1 MTVIARTVRMIAYG
15 GIAAAPGPVWPP
27 CSGNRRVMGT
37 PRLMIVI
44 FGALALMVG
53 VIAALTLES
62 WWILVAV
69 TAVFVAVST
78 AVVGYTLRQAG
89 KTGGKPDPVTEAR
102 IETEG
107 TRGDRERMHREALG
121 S

>member
-1 MTVIARTVRMIAYG
+1 
-15 GIAAAPGPVWPP
+15 
-27 CSGNRRVMGT
+27 MGT

-53 VIAALTLES
+53 VIASLTLES
-62 WWILVAV
+62 WWILIAV
-69 TAVFVAVST
+69 MGVHALLSAI
-78 AVVGYTLRQAG
+78 VVGFALRQAD

-102 IETEG
+102 IESEG
-107 TRGDRERMHREALG
+107 

>member
-1 MTVIARTVRMIAYG
+1 MI
-15 GIAAAPGPVWPP
+15 
-27 CSGNRRVMGT
+27 
-37 PRLMIVI
+37 LI

-53 VIAALTLES
+53 VIASLALES

-69 TAVFVAVST
+69 MVVHGVLSAL
-78 AVVGYTLRQAG
+78 VVGYTLRQAG

-102 IETEG
+102 IEEEG
-107 TRGDRERMHREALG
+107 TPAERERMNREALE